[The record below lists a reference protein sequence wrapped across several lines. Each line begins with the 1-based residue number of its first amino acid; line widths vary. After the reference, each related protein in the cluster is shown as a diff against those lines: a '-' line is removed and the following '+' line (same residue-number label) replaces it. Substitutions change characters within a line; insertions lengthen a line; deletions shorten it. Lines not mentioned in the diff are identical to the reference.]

1 MAEIEDRASVNAE
14 SEALNPRRPRRQNT
28 TYSSSELTRAASQR
42 APRRSRDGNFS
53 NLFNEEERNGDTFHA
68 PSDAGETLATS
79 PELARVPIRRRTTEP
94 TAIPDPEDALYN
106 NFGDPEIDALYNE
119 ENILGPSSGDER
131 RRGLGQ
137 LFDDTEEDL
146 RLYGNRTKQRGNSR
160 TAGNSTHRHLIRR
173 FPPSASLTH
182 ILNESHA
189 NSSQRYRQ
197 KNYESYDRPVRFN
210 RQVYGDNYRNSSRP
224 YRHAYNGSYEKRPR
238 HRSRTPYDTVIED
251 DFKARLHQGNTS
263 EEDEAAVSDEVEHED
278 SCASDA
284 ESNLSFQFSLSSRG
298 PTDQPDDPSMGDVER
313 EANGK
318 TGVQQVIRM

>member
-1 MAEIEDRASVNAE
+1 MSKNAFF
-14 SEALNPRRPRRQNT
+14 QIGK
-28 TYSSSELTRAASQR
+28 LTRAASQR
-42 APRRSRDGNFS
+42 APRRSRDGIFS

-94 TAIPDPEDALYN
+94 TAVLDPEDALYHDS
-106 NFGDPEIDALYNE
+106 GDPEIDALYDE

-137 LFDDTEEDL
+137 LFNDTEEDL
-146 RLYGNRTKQRGNSR
+146 RLYGNRTKQRGKPR
-160 TAGNSTHRHLIRR
+160 TAGNSTHRHSTRR

-182 ILNESHA
+182 ILNGSHA
-189 NSSQRYRQ
+189 NSSRRNRQ
-197 KNYESYDRPVRFN
+197 KNHESYDRPVRFN
-210 RQVYGDNYRNSSRP
+210 RQFYGDSYRNSSRP
-224 YRHAYNGSYEKRPR
+224 YSHAHNGSYERRPR
-238 HRSRTPYDTVIED
+238 HRSRTPYDTVIDD

-263 EEDEAAVSDEVEHED
+263 EEDEAAASDEVEQED

-298 PTDQPDDPSMGDVER
+298 PTDQPDDPSMGDAER

-318 TGVQQVIRM
+318 IGVQQVLRM